1 MKITAIQ
8 TSNFLGA
15 HAVDVKLTKPVAL
28 FAGRNFA
35 GKSSIQEAV
44 RMALTGESV
53 RVGLKKDYKQ
63 LISEGAEVG
72 FAVVDYDDNRA
83 AITLPNGA
91 HELTGATRPN
101 SALPFVLD
109 AQRFAH
115 LADNDRRAF
124 LFGLMGLRTDGDAVT
139 QRMLARKCDAKK
151 VEQIAPFLR
160 AGFEAG
166 QKEAAGK
173 AREAKASWK
182 TTTGGESYG
191 SVKAASFRVE
201 KPEVDASK
209 LEQAKAD
216 LVTIENEIEAE
227 TARLGGLQGRARQA
241 AEQAGKLAEL
251 REKAGRFARV
261 QDKLN
266 KDEVEL
272 KNWETKVEE
281 TRAKAGVAPS
291 KVLTGDALLLRGLA
305 AVTFDFL
312 ALTSIHDNVAW
323 DSGLLNRAAIHL
335 DGYKKAHGDIDFDA
349 DQVKPDVESAA
360 KLPEYENALRL
371 MQSAVANG
379 KRDLAAANAAAGALH
394 DLEEGAAAEPSSD
407 EDIAALKARIDALKH
422 SRTNQQAG
430 IRMLEDAAR
439 QAKEADEKT
448 SRASALHQDVQAW
461 EAIGDALAPDGIPG
475 EMLAE
480 ALGPINERLA
490 MSSNSSEWLRINIG
504 LDMSIFAAE
513 EGAQPRAYALL
524 SESEKWRADAMIA
537 EAVAHLS
544 GIRLLV
550 LDRFDVLD
558 LKGRE
563 DLLYWLDA
571 LAEDGEIDTALIFG
585 TLKGLPAQLPE
596 SVTGFWIENGTTAS
610 LKAAA

>member
-1 MKITAIQ
+1 MKLTSIQ
-8 TSNFLGA
+8 ISNFLGA
-15 HAVDVKLTKPVAL
+15 RAVDVKLTKPVAL

-53 RVGLKKDYKQ
+53 RVSLKKDYKQ

-72 FAVVDYDDNRA
+72 YAVVDYDGGNRA

-160 AGFEAG
+160 AGFDAG
-166 QKEAAGK
+166 QKEAHAKGRESK
-173 AREAKASWK
+173 AQWKA
-182 TTTGGESYG
+182 TTGGETYG
-191 SVKAASFRVE
+191 AVKAASWAAT
-201 KPEVDASK
+201 KLEVDAGK
-209 LEQAKAD
+209 LEQAKTD
-216 LVTIENEIEAE
+216 LATIENEIEAE
-227 TARLGGLQGRARQA
+227 TSRLGGLQGRARQI
-241 AEQAGKLAEL
+241 AEQAGKLADL

-266 KDEVEL
+266 KDEAEL
-272 KNWETKVEE
+272 KSWQEKVA
-281 TRAKAGVAPS
+281 TLKGS
-291 KVLTGDALLLRGLA
+291 LHSQDALPCPDCGVLLVVKDGALVHA
-305 AVTFDFL
+305 APMAKGTEDDL
-312 ALTSIHDNVAW
+312 
-323 DSGLLNRAAIHL
+323 
-335 DGYKKAHGDIDFDA
+335 
-349 DQVKPDVESAA
+349 A
-360 KLPEYENALRL
+360 KLPEYEKAMRL
-371 MQSAVANG
+371 MESCVANG
-379 KRDLAAANAAAGALH
+379 KRDLAAANAAVGALH
-394 DLEEGAAAEPSSD
+394 ELEKGAAAEAVSD
-407 EDIAALKARIDALKH
+407 DDIATLKARIDTLKH
-422 SRTNQQAG
+422 SRVNQQTG
-430 IRMLEDAAR
+430 IRMLEDTAR
-439 QAKEADEKT
+439 QAKDADEKT
-448 SRASALHQDVQAW
+448 RRAATFHQDVQAW
-461 EAIGDALAPDGIPG
+461 EAIGDALAPDGIQG

-490 MSSNSSEWLRINIG
+490 ISSNSSEWLRINIG
-504 LDMSIFAAE
+504 RDMSIFAAE

-537 EAVAHLS
+537 EAVSFLA
-544 GIRLLV
+544 GVKLLV

-558 LKGRE
+558 IKGRE

-571 LAEDGEIDTALIFG
+571 LAEGGEIDTALIFG
-585 TLKGLPAQLPE
+585 TLKALPAQLLPSAE
-596 SVTGFWIENGTTAS
+596 GFWIDGGKVGQLREDA
-610 LKAAA
+610 